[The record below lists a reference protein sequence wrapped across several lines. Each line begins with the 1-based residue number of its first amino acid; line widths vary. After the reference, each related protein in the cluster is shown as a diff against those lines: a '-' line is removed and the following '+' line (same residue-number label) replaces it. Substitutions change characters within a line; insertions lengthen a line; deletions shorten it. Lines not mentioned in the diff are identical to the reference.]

1 MNGPD
6 PALVRQKLMKWDG
19 YLRDFSLP
27 AWEELPQL
35 ELYMDQV
42 VSLINSYLAY
52 LPKEEGTNLVVTKA
66 AVNNYVRKRI
76 MPPPVK
82 KRYGRVHLAYLIL
95 ICDLKQC
102 FSIADVQRLL
112 PPDLE
117 ETQVRRIYDRYVLR
131 HRETALLFV
140 RTVRERTGDFFAEA
154 PAGEQE
160 VEDLLISSAVAA
172 GLSKLLT
179 EKLLGLPCRK
189 SE

>member
-112 PPDLE
+112 PRIWRKRRSGGSMTAMSCGTGRRRCSLSGRCGSAP
-117 ETQVRRIYDRYVLR
+117 ETFLPKPPPGSRRWR
-131 HRETALLFV
+131 
-140 RTVRERTGDFFAEA
+140 
-154 PAGEQE
+154 
-160 VEDLLISSAVAA
+160 IS
-172 GLSKLLT
+172 
-179 EKLLGLPCRK
+179 
-189 SE
+189 

>member
-6 PALVRQKLMKWDG
+6 PALVRQKLEKWDG

-82 KRYGRVHLAYLIL
+82 KRYGQVHLAYLIL